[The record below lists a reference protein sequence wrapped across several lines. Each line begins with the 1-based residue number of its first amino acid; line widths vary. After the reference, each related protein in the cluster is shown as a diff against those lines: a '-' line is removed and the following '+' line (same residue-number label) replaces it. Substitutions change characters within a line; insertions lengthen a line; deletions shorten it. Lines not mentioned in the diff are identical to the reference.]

1 VTKVLSARDK
11 EAIRSNNARES
22 LNIIK
27 KYNSKKLH
35 NDTVRVRAQLTTPQK
50 AKRVDA
56 KKRKTMLKECA
67 AMDDNELSDLF
78 GELVA
83 SGDRTLSAGPLS
95 TAPNTTLVRLENA
108 TIDRIVTMM
117 TRRKE

>member
-1 VTKVLSARDK
+1 MTKKQSG
-11 EAIRSNNARES
+11 ETMQERES

-35 NDTVRVRAQLTTPQK
+35 NNKVRAQLTTPQK
-50 AKRVDA
+50 AERSDA

-95 TAPNTTLVRLENA
+95 TTPNTTLVRLENA
-108 TIDRIVTMM
+108 TRQDTDDDDK
-117 TRRKE
+117 KEGMSD

>member
-1 VTKVLSARDK
+1 V
-11 EAIRSNNARES
+11 RES

-35 NDTVRVRAQLTTPQK
+35 NDKMRAQLTTPQK
-50 AKRVDA
+50 AERADA
-56 KKRKTMLKECA
+56 KKQKTMLKECA

-78 GELVA
+78 GELVS

-95 TAPNTTLVRLENA
+95 TMPNTTLGRLENA
-108 TIDRIVTMM
+108 TRQDSDNDD
-117 TRRKE
+117 KEEGISD

>member
-1 VTKVLSARDK
+1 MQ
-11 EAIRSNNARES
+11 ERES

-35 NDTVRVRAQLTTPQK
+35 NNKVRAQLTTPQK
-50 AKRVDA
+50 AKRADA

-67 AMDDNELSDLF
+67 DIDDNEFCDLF
-78 GELVA
+78 GQLVA

-95 TAPNTTLVRLENA
+95 TMPNTTLVRLGNA
-108 TIDRIVTMM
+108 TRQDSDNDD
-117 TRRKE
+117 KEEGMSD